1 MSEFRVVKNGFIGL
15 NNDMETQSRCTIF
28 LSLTLQAGIP
38 PSQLMLA
45 LEPEVASVFVK
56 EIQIEKQADEIL
68 KYRPGKKFLIMDL
81 GGKHL

>member
-1 MSEFRVVKNGFIGL
+1 
-15 NNDMETQSRCTIF
+15 
-28 LSLTLQAGIP
+28 
-38 PSQLMLA
+38 MLA

-81 GGKHL
+81 GGKHLFYIEK